1 MGESLPFRGLG
12 HHSVS
17 RLLALDPGT
26 PGRGCVSAARDSG
39 SGSTSVGRPPPFH
52 LTHCVRWAEVPPATR
67 RPEVLTQWSVSPTP
81 RACPHDQG
89 LLSLLTSRGGGCPVL
104 AAALWRERRL
114 NHFKGAFKPPERK
127 RGKVTSLVSSF
138 LLSFF
143 FLCLPS
149 PSIPAL
155 PSRDLSVSLSPPCP
169 GFPVGSGTSLTLPPA
184 P

>member
-1 MGESLPFRGLG
+1 MLPGTLGLG
-12 HHSVS
+12 PP
-17 RLLALDPGT
+17 LWGDL
-26 PGRGCVSAARDSG
+26 
-39 SGSTSVGRPPPFH
+39 PPFTL
-52 LTHCVRWAEVPPATR
+52 LTVCDGPEVPPATR

-127 RGKVTSLVSSF
+127 RGKVTSLVSSL

-155 PSRDLSVSLSPPCP
+155 PSHDLSVSLSPPCP